1 MQIPEAMPC
10 ICAKADADFLW
21 MPQTFPRPGQHRN
34 QFFDLLEGLPLIV
47 YSVAPVLPYQPLY
60 ISPGI
65 EILGYSRAEWMELP
79 DRWMRSLDER
89 DRERVLAATARA
101 LTAGQLLDIEYRL
114 TARDGSTRWFHDRGK
129 FVYDED
135 GIPLEFRGFLL
146 DITERKAAQMQLSE
160 SRDRLARTQAQLDL
174 AQQPA
179 PRGVRGEA
187 IVHELN
193 NVLQIIA
200 TNLSLLGDEVMDRP
214 RAAGPM
220 TEIRDAV
227 TRAADIARQLYAT
240 RSRRGH

>member
-1 MQIPEAMPC
+1 MPP
-10 ICAKADADFLW
+10 AFA
-21 MPQTFPRPGQHRN
+21 RPGQHRN

-47 YSVAPVLPYQPLY
+47 YSVEPVLPYHPLY

-65 EILGYSRAEWMELP
+65 EILGYSRAEWMEVP
-79 DRWMRSLDER
+79 DRWMRALDDR
-89 DRERVLAATARA
+89 DRDRVLAATARA
-101 LTAGQLLDIEYRL
+101 LTSGQLLDIEYRV

-135 GIPLEFRGFLL
+135 GHPLEFRGFLL
-146 DITERKAAQMQLSE
+146 DVTERKAAQLQLSE
-160 SRDRLARTQAQLDL
+160 SRERLARTQAQLDL

-200 TNLSLLGDEVMDRP
+200 TNLSLIADEVADRP
-214 RAAGPM
+214 RTGVPIS
-220 TEIRDAV
+220 EIRDAV
-227 TRAADIARQLYAT
+227 TRAADIARQLYAVQAK
-240 RSRRGH
+240 RGH